1 MALMVLD
8 YPLPP
13 NEEKIE
19 ILRVVVRESM
29 PMDLLDRL
37 ICDICAVTEAVM
49 KIENDFDIA
58 AWQAFP
64 SKTSS
69 SKGTNEAGRR
79 PTLATTYMTGGMH
92 RSVC

>member
-1 MALMVLD
+1 MRLTVLD

-13 NEEKIE
+13 NEENIE

-37 ICDICAVTEAVM
+37 ICDICAVTEALM
-49 KIENDFDIA
+49 KMEDDFDIA
-58 AWQAFP
+58 TWQAFP
-64 SKTSS
+64 SKASS
-69 SKGTNEAGRR
+69 SKGADATTGRR
-79 PTLATTYMTGGMH
+79 STVVDMKGGVH

>member
-1 MALMVLD
+1 LID

-13 NEEKIE
+13 DEEGIE

-37 ICDICAVTEAVM
+37 ICDICAVTEALTQ
-49 KIENDFDIA
+49 IEDNNFDLA

-64 SKTSS
+64 KKGSS
-69 SKGTNEAGRR
+69 SRGLDAAGRR
-79 PTLATTYMTGGMH
+79 MTLSTTDMKGGTH